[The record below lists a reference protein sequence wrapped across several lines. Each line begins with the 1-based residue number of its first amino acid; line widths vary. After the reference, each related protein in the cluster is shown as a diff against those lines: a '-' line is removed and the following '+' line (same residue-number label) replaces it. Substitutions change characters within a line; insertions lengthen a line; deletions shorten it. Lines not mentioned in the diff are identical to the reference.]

1 MLGGVKTFM
10 DNFFKQLALELN
22 VPIIQIE
29 SGEFAWKIKD
39 ANDVIDYIEKKHCVI
54 LGGDILNPKKEYTY
68 DNWFYNCA
76 SDLSL
81 EENSKISVIKAI
93 EYLSNY
99 RLKNENDH
107 YVVFVLEQN
116 LS

>member
-1 MLGGVKTFM
+1 M

-39 ANDVIDYIEKKHCVI
+39 ANAVIDYIEKKRCVI
-54 LGGDILNPKKEYTY
+54 LGGDILDSKKEYTY
-68 DNWFYNCA
+68 DNWFYNGA

-81 EENSKISVIKAI
+81 EENSKISTVKAI

-99 RLKNENDH
+99 RLKNGFNH
-107 YVVFVLEQN
+107 YVVFVLQQN
-116 LS
+116 LER

>member
-39 ANDVIDYIEKKHCVI
+39 VTDVIGYIEKKHCVI
-54 LGGDILNPKKEYTY
+54 LGGDILDSKKEYTY

-76 SDLSL
+76 SNLSL

-99 RLKNENDH
+99 KLKNGIDY